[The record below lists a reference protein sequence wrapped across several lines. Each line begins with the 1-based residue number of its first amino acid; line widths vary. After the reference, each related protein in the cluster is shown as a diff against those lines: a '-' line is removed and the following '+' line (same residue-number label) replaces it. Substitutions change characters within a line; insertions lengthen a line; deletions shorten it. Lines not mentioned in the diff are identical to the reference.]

1 MQIFPAK
8 TPEFVKSL
16 FPQFLWQVPSE
27 KKVLYLTFDD
37 GPTPKITEWVL
48 DQLKHYQAKATFFC
62 IGNNIEK
69 YPDIFSKTV
78 DGGHTIGNHTF
89 HHLKG
94 WKTKSKNYLKDIE
107 QTQKIIERS
116 TSTDLFRP
124 PYGKFK
130 ITQARQLL
138 SLGYE
143 VVLWDVLSYDWD
155 QNISPKTCFNNVVS
169 KATKGSI
176 IVMHDSQ
183 KASKNLMYALPRVL
197 EYFSDRDYVFE
208 ALDTRR
214 IPE

>member
-27 KKVLYLTFDD
+27 KKVIYLTFDD
-37 GPTPKITEWVL
+37 GPTPHVTEWVL
-48 DQLKHYQAKATFFC
+48 NKLAQYQAKATFFC

-69 YPDIFSKTV
+69 HPDIFGKTV
-78 DGGHTIGNHTF
+78 NAGHAIGNHTF

-94 WKTKSKNYLKDIE
+94 WTTSSQNYLNDIE
-107 QTQKIIERS
+107 QTKQTMSKW
-116 TSTDLFRP
+116 TSTQLFRP

-138 SLGYE
+138 TLGYE

-155 QNISPKTCFNNVVS
+155 KNVSRKKCLENVVS
-169 KATKGSI
+169 KALAGSI
-176 IVMHDSQ
+176 VVMHDSL
-183 KASKNLMYALPRVL
+183 KASKNLKYALPRIL
-197 EYFSDRDYVFE
+197 EYFSSNGYVFE
-208 ALDTRR
+208 ALETKR